1 MATKQK
7 RNQPKPKPQGKKPAA
22 KKAAP
27 KAAKAPKKAA
37 AKQSKPPAPKKAAA
51 KQSKPPAPKKAAAK
65 PAKKAAPPPPKA
77 ATAKAKPPAPSPA
90 RPASA
95 TPSSPRPSVALSKST
110 PPPFGA
116 SPTDGGVRYLTVQ
129 DLVELH
135 RAVSAE
141 FGGTAAHPGVVE
153 SQFGLVNA
161 VQRPQVTTLGREAY
175 PTFPEKVAAFIFAL
189 LTYSPFRGGNRR
201 VALASLF
208 AFCELNNR
216 TVDSR
221 VLDEKTAETLFK
233 RAAAHREMG
242 IPPENVYR
250 EMREVLNRAIVAA

>member
-7 RNQPKPKPQGKKPAA
+7 RKQPKPKPQGKKPAA
-22 KKAAP
+22 KKPAP

-37 AKQSKPPAPKKAAA
+37 AKQPKPSAKKKAASP
-51 KQSKPPAPKKAAAK
+51 Q
-65 PAKKAAPPPPKA
+65 KKAAPP
-77 ATAKAKPPAPSPA
+77 ATAKARVPQPAPS
-90 RPASA
+90 ASA
-95 TPSSPRPSVALSKST
+95 TPSSARPSAAPSRST
-110 PPPFGA
+110 PAPSAA
-116 SPTDGGVRYLTVQ
+116 SPTDGVRYLTVQ

-208 AFCELNNR
+208 AFCELNRR

-250 EMREVLNRAIVAA
+250 EMRETLNRAIVTAS